1 MDGEVPEYETWWAA
15 GTQEESEAAQMDVQK
30 HLTIQGEKRR
40 IDGDLIPTFA
50 LPLLTKQWCPGKSHI
65 LTGTLLVWPLKLE
78 LGANA
83 KEVVGYS
90 EYGVGKSYLLSSAVC
105 LFFPTKSEDWQRRPS
120 SESPQAPGR
129 TGVGQE
135 VRAPST
141 VLMVWVEIS
150 QA

>member
-1 MDGEVPEYETWWAA
+1 
-15 GTQEESEAAQMDVQK
+15 MDVQK
-30 HLTIQGEKRR
+30 HLTIQGEKR
-40 IDGDLIPTFA
+40 IDGNIIPTFV
-50 LPLLTKQWCPGKSHI
+50 LPLLTKQWCPGKSHV
-65 LTGTLLVWPLKLE
+65 LTGTLFVWPLK

-83 KEVVGYS
+83 KEVVGYL

-105 LFFPTKSEDWQRRPS
+105 LFFSTKSEDWQRRPS

-135 VRAPST
+135 VKTPST